1 VNDSP
6 LHLSRREDR
15 ETGLAFLY
23 EADMT
28 GDLMEHVLERHRAE
42 QDEYGTVIASGVHE
56 HVVMIDA
63 LIDGVAE
70 DWTVSRMP
78 GIDRSILRMGVWELL
93 HSPDVP
99 GTAVVAEAVALA
111 NQYSTEKSA
120 PFINGILVTL
130 ASTERGE
137 HDL

>member
-1 VNDSP
+1 MNDSP

>member
-1 VNDSP
+1 MNDP

-28 GDLMEHVLERHRAE
+28 GDAIAEVLERHHADE
-42 QDEYGTVIASGVHE
+42 DEYGTVLALGVGE
-56 HVVMIDA
+56 HCAQIDD
-63 LIDGVAE
+63 LIDGVAD

-78 GIDRSILRMGVWELL
+78 GIDRSILRMSVWELVYR
-93 HSPDVP
+93 PDVP
-99 GTAVVAEAVALA
+99 GTAIVSEAVALA

-130 ASTERGE
+130 ASSERGE